1 MQVRVALGASVRLAT
16 VNATVW
22 VAVFAL
28 LLLLLLLALALLA
41 AFIRRAVWCVLQFVL
56 VRVML
61 CDR

>member
-1 MQVRVALGASVRLAT
+1 
-16 VNATVW
+16 
-22 VAVFAL
+22 VFAL